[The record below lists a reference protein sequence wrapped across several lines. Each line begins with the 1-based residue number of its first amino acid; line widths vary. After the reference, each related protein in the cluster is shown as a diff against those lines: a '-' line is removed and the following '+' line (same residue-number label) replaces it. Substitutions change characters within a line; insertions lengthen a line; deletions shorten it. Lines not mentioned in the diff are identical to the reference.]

1 MQQTVT
7 VRGFAWNSTT
17 RTHSDVVTYEAVD
30 RREAQAWVERMSSRL
45 QDCAIIRNNDQYILS
60 SLLQFGALPES
71 LIEEVTP

>member
-17 RTHSDVVTYEAVD
+17 RTHSDVVTYEAAN
-30 RREAQAWVERMSSRL
+30 RHEAQVWIERMSSRL
-45 QDCAIIRNNDQYILS
+45 QDCAIIRSNDQYILS
-60 SLLQFGALPES
+60 SLLQFGQCPES

>member
-17 RTHSDVVTYEAVD
+17 RTHSDVVTYEAAD
-30 RREAQAWVERMSSRL
+30 RHEAQVWIERMSSRL

>member
-17 RTHSDVVTYEAVD
+17 RTHSDVVTYEAAN
-30 RREAQAWVERMSSRL
+30 RHEAQVWIERMSSRL
-45 QDCAIIRNNDQYILS
+45 QDCAIIRSNDQYILS

>member
-17 RTHSDVVTYEAVD
+17 RTHSDVVTYEAAD
-30 RREAQAWVERMSSRL
+30 RHAAQVWIERMSSRL
-45 QDCAIIRNNDQYILS
+45 QDCAIVRNNDQYILS
-60 SLLQFGALPES
+60 SLLQFGQCPEN